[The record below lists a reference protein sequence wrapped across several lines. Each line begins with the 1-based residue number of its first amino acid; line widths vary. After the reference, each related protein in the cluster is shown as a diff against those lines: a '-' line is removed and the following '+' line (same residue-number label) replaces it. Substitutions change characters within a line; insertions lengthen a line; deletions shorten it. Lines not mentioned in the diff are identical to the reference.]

1 MHAHIRDSVALLGSC
16 ILLAALLERVR
27 AVGSPVNNVDI
38 FEPIVRRSP
47 ALSQPTNDM
56 FGWAT
61 VLHQT
66 EVVAKGDTREQ
77 AAGKTR
83 LVMR

>member
-1 MHAHIRDSVALLGSC
+1 MHIRNLIALLGSC
-16 ILLAALLERVR
+16 VLLLAVLLEGVR

-38 FEPIVRRSP
+38 LEPIVRRSP
-47 ALSQPTNDM
+47 ARLQSTNDM

-66 EVVAKGDTREQ
+66 EVVDNGDTRDQ

-83 LVMR
+83 LVYTR